1 MNMITNLGGWLSKF
15 FRKWNGF
22 CSTQWQTYLVEMK
35 REMELITKA
44 ENLNAKSDVDGLPA
58 YFMF

>member
-1 MNMITNLGGWLSKF
+1 
-15 FRKWNGF
+15 
-22 CSTQWQTYLVEMK
+22 MK

-58 YFMF
+58 YLMF